1 MESTENNQDMKKPV
15 EIWQLIIAVVAV
27 FISLV
32 TLTSMMNTSMRE
44 DAAKQASTTEN
55 LKVRVGQLEQ
65 DRAETK
71 EDIKDIKKDN
81 REILLILKDKADRK

>member
-65 DRAETK
+65 DRAEKK

>member
-1 MESTENNQDMKKPV
+1 MENIENNTDMKKPV
-15 EIWQLIIAVVAV
+15 EIWQLIIAIIAV

-32 TLTSMMNTSMRE
+32 TLTSMMNTSTRD
-44 DAAKQASTTEN
+44 DAAKQASITEN

-71 EDIKDIKKDN
+71 QDIKEIKGDN
-81 REILLILKDKADRK
+81 REILLILKDKVDRK